1 MSRSS
6 KAPPSARSRLF
17 PRRGMRT
24 PLLLLLTCVAVTVFV
39 VWRSPVA
46 QNSPLPPTAPF
57 AGHSH
62 NSANAFPE
70 SPAAD
75 DGHAVKL
82 PADIDKRIDYLQ
94 AQFLD
99 YLNGEEGMHESDPRF
114 GGKLMNNLSSLFGG
128 SILNLATP
136 FDAKGTWILI
146 FGHAKMLI
154 ASGGYN
160 RTDFL
165 YLGRFARANLI
176 CYTILYDKKSLQ
188 QFLIPDGMY
197 MEQFTRELEYII
209 QKLTE
214 IVYPWFSPTYSS
226 IFEMQTKFK
235 KSPLRTQNGII
246 FTTGNWHFELTLHA
260 ILTLRKVLKCTLPIE
275 IHYGGPNDL
284 DQEKIDAFKS
294 LPDVTPVN
302 TLDSFTSETSKFGG
316 WSLKP
321 FALLASKFAR
331 VIFIDADAL
340 FFQDPARL
348 FDPGLTF
355 RKYGQVFFHD
365 RSLFRDDPV
374 LWFKRLNPVWSRYAS
389 KLRYMNGL
397 SWHEMESGVVAVDK
411 TRTGAL
417 HALMA
422 VCVMNSKEERDG
434 ITYSKMHGDKETYW
448 ISWDLLRVPY
458 LFVPV
463 YGGTVGFMKPNTTD
477 SVCGGLFHT
486 DENMKPLWWN
496 GGVIANKHHNRDSEF
511 MSFEHAAFDTDGDA
525 IKWDW
530 ETETTP
536 FCLKPKYS
544 WEVIELSKEEKNMGQ
559 EFVEIYKGIKA
570 IGWRSYL
577 DGLHI

>member
-6 KAPPSARSRLF
+6 KAPPLSARARLF
-17 PRRGMRT
+17 PRRSMRT
-24 PLLLLLTCVAVTVFV
+24 PLIALLALAAVAVFVF
-39 VWRSPVA
+39 WGSRA
-46 QNSPLPPTAPF
+46 AHNSPQPLRAPF
-57 AGHSH
+57 AEHSH
-62 NSANAFPE
+62 KSAHALLPDPG
-70 SPAAD
+70 SPAVD
-75 DGHAVKL
+75 PGHIVSL

-94 AQFLD
+94 AQLLD
-99 YLNGEEGMHESDPRF
+99 YLNGEEGMHESDPR
-114 GGKLMNNLSSLFGG
+114 LFGG
-128 SILNLATP
+128 SILNLASP
-136 FDAKGTWILI
+136 FDAKGTWLLI
-146 FGHAKMLI
+146 FGHAKKLAAI
-154 ASGGYN
+154 GGYN

-188 QFLIPDGMY
+188 QFLRPDNIR
-197 MEQFTRELEYII
+197 MERFIEELE
-209 QKLTE
+209 QL
-214 IVYPWFSPTYSS
+214 V
-226 IFEMQTKFK
+226 Q
-235 KSPLRTQNGII
+235 
-246 FTTGNWHFELTLHA
+246 
-260 ILTLRKVLKCTLPIE
+260 RKVLKCTLPIE
-275 IHYGGPNDL
+275 IHYGGPDDL
-284 DQEKIDAFKS
+284 DQEKIDAFKT

-374 LWFKRLNPVWSRYAS
+374 LWFKRLNPVWSRYAA

-463 YGGTVGFMKPNTTD
+463 YGGTVGFMKPNATD

-496 GGVIANKHHNRDSEF
+496 GGVIANKHYNRDAEF
-511 MSFEHAAFDTDGDA
+511 MKFEYAAFDTDGDA
-525 IKWDW
+525 VTWDW

-536 FCLKPKYS
+536 FCLKPKNS
-544 WEVIELSKEEKNMGQ
+544 WEIIELSKNEKQMGQ
-559 EFVEIYKGIKA
+559 QYVKIYKDIKA
-570 IGWRSYL
+570 I
-577 DGLHI
+577 